1 LTPVTAPAA
10 APPPVVPLSEP
21 PRVATPPSVRAPA
34 PTAIDQLRFEQSG
47 RLVVDDLMP
56 PASREQYRHLAAS
69 LHKTQQ
75 TNGCKVVMIASAA
88 VGEGKTLT
96 AANLALTLTESY
108 HRQVLLIDADLRR
121 PSLHVLFGLSN
132 ASGLSDGLSSQGR
145 TFPVQQLSARLS
157 ILTSGKLGAD
167 PMAELTSDAMK
178 RLVQLARDTH
188 DWVVIDTP
196 PIGVLPD
203 AGLVAAMADAAILV
217 VRAESTPHNAVARA
231 ADALGRQ
238 KIVGVVLNRAKK
250 QAQSGAYRYY
260 SGAPGS
266 SPTAGR

>member
-1 LTPVTAPAA
+1 VPAA
-10 APPPVVPLSEP
+10 AAPSLRVP
-21 PRVATPPSVRAPA
+21 
-34 PTAIDQLRFEQSG
+34 IDHLRLGQSG
-47 RLVVDDLMP
+47 KLVVDDLILP
-56 PASREQYRHLAAS
+56 SSREQYRQLAAS
-69 LHKTQQ
+69 LHKIQ
-75 TNGCKVVMIASAA
+75 NGNGWKVVMIASAA

-108 HRQVLLIDADLRR
+108 HRRVLLIDADLRR
-121 PSLHVLFGLSN
+121 PSLHVLFGLNN

-157 ILTSGKLGAD
+157 ILTSGQLGAD

-178 RLVQLARDTH
+178 RLVQHARETH
-188 DWVVIDTP
+188 DWVIIDTP

-203 AGLVAAMADAAILV
+203 AGLVAAMADAAVLV

-250 QAQSGAYRYY
+250 QAQSGDYRYY
-260 SGAPGS
+260 NGALGP